1 MLVKGARQMAWPMM
15 TPKKFLMFMRDPEV
29 GVACIVI
36 LGLSSPRVTDD
47 AGTERIGSRDQ
58 ELGAGEV

>member
-1 MLVKGARQMAWPMM
+1 MAWPMM

-36 LGLSSPRVTDD
+36 LGLSSPRVADD